1 MGPVYCLWDLEAE
14 YCTWRRALMCSTGV
28 ATKDTVQ
35 PARVP
40 AMPWPSGGSLVSKSW
55 EEEDED
61 EGEEV

>member
-1 MGPVYCLWDLEAE
+1 
-14 YCTWRRALMCSTGV
+14 MCSTGV

-40 AMPWPSGGSLVSKSW
+40 AMPWPRGGSLVSTRE